1 VKDYTTIKIDTF
13 THKVLKDAKELTG
26 VPVSRIIED
35 LVKAEYPAKY
45 KKALTKE
52 SK

>member
-1 VKDYTTIKIDTF
+1 MKKDYTTIKIDAF
-13 THKVLKDAKELTG
+13 THNVLKDAKELTG

-45 KKALTKE
+45 KKAGK
-52 SK
+52 

>member
-1 VKDYTTIKIDTF
+1 MKDYITIKIDTF
-13 THKVLKDAKELTG
+13 THKVLKDAKALTG

-45 KKALTKE
+45 KKEGK
-52 SK
+52 

>member
-1 VKDYTTIKIDTF
+1 MKEYTTIKIDAF
-13 THKVLKDAKELTG
+13 THSVLKSAKELTG

-45 KKALTKE
+45 KKVK
-52 SK
+52 